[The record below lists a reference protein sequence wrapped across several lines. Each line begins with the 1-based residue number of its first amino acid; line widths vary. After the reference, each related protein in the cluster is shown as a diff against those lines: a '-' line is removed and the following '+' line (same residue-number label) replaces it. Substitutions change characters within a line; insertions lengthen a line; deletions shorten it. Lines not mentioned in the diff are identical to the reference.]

1 VTGSTNARTSGPVTG
16 PLRERLADYLAL
28 RRALGYR
35 LVRPEKLLNQFLDHL
50 ERIGQPTVTVAAAL
64 DWARLPAA
72 PTDGGSNWWAYR
84 LSTVRG
90 FATYLHALDPSHEVP
105 AADLLPQR
113 PLRASPYLYSDA
125 DIAALIAATSMLRTP
140 LRQATFATLIGLLT
154 VTGLRV
160 GEAIALDRGDL
171 DLPDQKDTTGLL
183 LVRRGKFGKTREL
196 VLHPSTVQ
204 ALRGYQRLRDRLAPP
219 TGTAAVFVS
228 TAGTRLLYCNIHHA
242 FHRLVARAGLTPR
255 SSSCRPRIHDLR
267 HSFAVHAMLDAY
279 THGQDGQTRLS
290 LLSTW
295 LGHVHPASTYW
306 YLSASPEL
314 MAVAGQRLETYL
326 ASRSAEQQ

>member
-1 VTGSTNARTSGPVTG
+1 M
-16 PLRERLADYLAL
+16 
-28 RRALGYR
+28 
-35 LVRPEKLLNQFLDHL
+35 
-50 ERIGQPTVTVAAAL
+50 PT
-64 DWARLPAA
+64 
-72 PTDGGSNWWAYR
+72 
-84 LSTVRG
+84 
-90 FATYLHALDPSHEVP
+90 
-105 AADLLPQR
+105 
-113 PLRASPYLYSDA
+113 
-125 DIAALIAATSMLRTP
+125 
-140 LRQATFATLIGLLT
+140 
-154 VTGLRV
+154 
-160 GEAIALDRGDL
+160 
-171 DLPDQKDTTGLL
+171 
-183 LVRRGKFGKTREL
+183 GKFGKTREL

-204 ALRGYQRLRDRLAPP
+204 ALHGYQRQRDRLAPP

-242 FHRLVARAGLTPR
+242 FHRLVARAGLAPR

-279 THGQDGQTRLS
+279 TAGQDGQTRLS

-326 ASRSAEQQ
+326 ASRSAEQR